1 MTAFGIGILTK
12 NRPELVVDL
21 IAKVQA
27 LTETEHDLVVS
38 VDHDDA
44 TLAALYPVQRSW
56 TRSGFTVVTP
66 RGAGIPANRNRLLA
80 ELSDCDVIA
89 LIEDD
94 HYPVVSG
101 WEKPYLAALDTGIT
115 QVIYRMSPAH
125 GPIVFRNGPV
135 VYRNLLGC
143 PVVLMTGEAYRQV
156 GAWDQQYFGSAYGL
170 DDGQWA
176 VRARRRGLLGKV
188 HGVSG
193 PWWPC
198 LDDDGASWVDV
209 HDPPSSD
216 GKSVEQRAAEVGA
229 NGKYLEHFLRGHG
242 PTWMPN
248 PEETPDDAV
257 HP

>member
-1 MTAFGIGILTK
+1 MTAFGVGILTK

-38 VDHDDA
+38 VDHDDV
-44 TLAALYPVQRSW
+44 TVAALEAVP
-56 TRSGFTVVTP
+56 GITVVTP
-66 RGAGIPANRNRLLA
+66 LCAGIPANRNRLLA
-80 ELSDCDVIA
+80 ELADHDVNA

-101 WEKPYLAALDTGIT
+101 WEKPYLAALGTGVT

-143 PVVLMTGEAYRQV
+143 PVVLMTREAYRQV
-156 GAWDQQYFGSAYGL
+156 GAWDQQHFGSTYGL

-176 VRARRRGLLGKV
+176 VRARRRGMLGKV
-188 HGVSG
+188 RGVRG

-216 GKSVEQRAAEVGA
+216 GKSAEQRAVEVGA
-229 NGKYLEHFLRGHG
+229 NGKYLEHFLRGYG

-248 PEETPDDAV
+248 PEETPDDV